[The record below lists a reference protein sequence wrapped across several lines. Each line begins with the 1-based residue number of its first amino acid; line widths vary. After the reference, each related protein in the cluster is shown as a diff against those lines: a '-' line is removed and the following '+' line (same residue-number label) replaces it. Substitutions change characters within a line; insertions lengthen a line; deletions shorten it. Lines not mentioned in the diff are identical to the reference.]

1 MIYEFTKATI
11 KHNFPR
17 AVLMTWWER
26 YFIKAIAPG
35 MDTETQA
42 VGTGRTKY
50 CPLTGGSSARRMVDD
65 RDTRGHKKMRPRGQD
80 MKRLRL
86 VSRKAYLL
94 LELSDKCGD
103 EFESRAWKRASRQN
117 F

>member
-1 MIYEFTKATI
+1 MIYEFTGATI

-42 VGTGRTKY
+42 VGTKRTKY
-50 CPLTGGSSARRMVDD
+50 CPLTSGSFVKRTVED
-65 RDTRGHKKMRPRGQD
+65 RGERGHKKCILKDRI
-80 MKRLRL
+80 
-86 VSRKAYLL
+86 
-94 LELSDKCGD
+94 
-103 EFESRAWKRASRQN
+103 
-117 F
+117 